1 MNYFKSNNRKEF
13 LCEKMI
19 SIMKLSCVLFIISL
33 LQVTAAGFS
42 SDITAMEKQ
51 GITVTGIV
59 TDEDGMSIPGANII
73 EKGTYNGVV
82 SDANGS
88 FSITVSNASAVLS
101 FSFIGY
107 TTQEVIVG
115 DQRILQIKLF
125 EDSQRLEEVVV
136 VGYGTQQK
144 RDITGSVAVVQAD
157 DLLKA
162 TGSSALQ
169 QLQGKASGVYVATSG
184 APGGRSMVRIR
195 GINTVND
202 NGPLYVIDG
211 VSTMGQDLSSMN
223 ANDIES
229 MQVLKDAASQA
240 IYGAQAA
247 NGVILITTKKGSRT
261 GQPVLNYSGY
271 YGFQKTGKRYDLLN
285 SKDRMDLEWKGQEN
299 NLKKSGL
306 WWPDEEAERFEGV
319 RPVHRMFTMND
330 DETGFVPYN
339 FISPTAID
347 GKFGFDTYNPA
358 DYTFP
363 LTAISQFSDTD
374 WWDAISRVAPVQ
386 NHQLSLSGGSDKGM
400 YNMSMNVYDEQS
412 VVKHYYFKRY
422 STRLNTSFDIRP
434 WLRVGENLSFSW
446 MRDLGRNNGA
456 NESNIYSWVYRT
468 VPYIPVYDMEGKF
481 AGSRLP
487 DTGNSQNAL
496 SIAYREKDNYWTNN
510 RLFGDVWAEVDLIK
524 GLTFGTKFG
533 MDYGSNYYYRMN
545 KDNPEHSESVNSN
558 NLEEQ
563 GGFVIRWVATNTLT
577 YKTVINK
584 IHRLTVLAGTEAI
597 KGGIGK
603 QVTAQRTNFLFPDNT
618 DTWILTMGE
627 NNDQRIANSNFRG
640 QYAFFSIFGRV
651 DYSLMDKYLLM
662 VSVRRDGVSRFAP
675 DERYGVFPAISAGW
689 RISEEAF
696 MAGTRTWLDDLKIR
710 AGWGRVGNAE
720 GPSSTN
726 WANEFA
732 MSSNNANYPV
742 TGGNAA
748 NTAFRQSRIGNLGT
762 KWEAVEN
769 INVGFDASFLRG
781 KFGISFEYYDK
792 TTTGMLV
799 PSAYSNL
806 AGDASAPYI
815 NFGDM
820 SNKGFDISFNY
831 RDQKGDFSWDV
842 TATAF
847 KYKNK
852 VLKLSES
859 DDTGYARWGGGDRI
873 GNITRTT
880 KGQEISHFY
889 GYEVDGFYE
898 NRQQVQERRPVGQTS
913 ISDGAAENWV
923 GRFKFKKNDPNAN
936 PGAGLGPNDR
946 VIIGS
951 PHPDL
956 IASLNIGLTYKNWDL
971 TMFWYSTIG
980 NDLFNNTK
988 AFTDFQ
994 MFRGNRS
1001 VRMRDQSWEPGKT
1014 NAILPMLNSGDTYS
1028 YNQVNSYYV
1037 EDASFLRLKNLVVG
1051 YTFPKEWLQKATIQN
1066 LRVYAQVE
1074 NAITFTK
1081 YNGLD
1086 PELTNRDMASGG
1098 DLSRG
1103 IDGGGWPNIIR
1114 YIFGVN
1120 FTF

>member
-1 MNYFKSNNRKEF
+1 MKYFKSNDCKGF
-13 LCEKMI
+13 SLSEKII
-19 SIMKLSCVLFIISL
+19 SIMKLSCVLFIISM
-33 LQVTAAGFS
+33 LQVTAAGFPP
-42 SDITAMEKQ
+42 DDATTAGITKQ
-51 GITVTGIV
+51 GVAIRGTVV
-59 TDEDGMSIPGANII
+59 DEDGIPLPGVNIS
-73 EKGTYNGVV
+73 EKGTYNGTV
-82 SDANGS
+82 SDANGQ
-88 FSITVSNASAVLS
+88 FTITVAGSTSVLS
-101 FSFIGY
+101 FSFVGF
-107 TTQEVIVG
+107 TTQEMMVG
-115 DQRILQIKLF
+115 DQRMMQITLI
-125 EDSQRLEEVVV
+125 EDTQRLGEVVV

-144 RDITGSVAVVQAD
+144 RDITGSVAVVQAEE
-157 DLLKA
+157 LLKS

-169 QLQGKASGVYVATSG
+169 QLQGKASGVYIATSG

-211 VSTMGQDLSSMN
+211 ISTTGQDLSSMN
-223 ANDIES
+223 SADIES

-261 GQPVLNYSGY
+261 GQPVLSYSGY
-271 YGFQKTGKRYDLLN
+271 YGLQQTGKRYDLLN

-299 NLKKSGL
+299 NLKKSGR
-306 WWPDEEAERFEGV
+306 WYDAEDPQ
-319 RPVHRMFTMND
+319 RPVHRMFKLNSN
-330 DETGFVPYN
+330 ETGFEPWNY
-339 FISPTAID
+339 ISPNEI
-347 GKFGFDTYNPA
+347 GGRFGFDSYNPD
-358 DYTFP
+358 DYSYP
-363 LTAISQFSDTD
+363 LYAIAKFSDTN
-374 WWDAISRVAPVQ
+374 WWDELTRIAPVQ

-422 STRLNTSFDIRP
+422 STRLNTSFDVRP
-434 WLRVGENLSFSW
+434 WLRIGENLSYSW
-446 MRDLGRNNGA
+446 WRDLGRNNGA
-456 NESNIYSWVYRT
+456 SESNIFSWIYRT
-468 VPYIPVYDMEGKF
+468 VPYIPVYDMQGQF

-510 RLFGDVWAEVDLIK
+510 RLFGDVWAEVDLFR
-524 GLTFGTKFG
+524 GLVFSTKFG
-533 MDYGSNYYYRMN
+533 MDYGSNYSYRMS

-558 NLEEQ
+558 NLEESS
-563 GGFVIRWVATNTLT
+563 GFSIRWVATNTLT
-577 YKTVINK
+577 YKTVIK
-584 IHRLTVLAGTEAI
+584 DIHRLTVLAGTEAI
-597 KGGIGK
+597 NGGIGRS
-603 QVTAQRTNFLFPDNT
+603 VTAQRTGFLFPDNT
-618 DTWILTMGE
+618 DTWVLTMGE
-627 NNDQRIANSNFRG
+627 NNNERIANSSYRSR
-640 QYAFFSIFGRV
+640 YAFFSIFGRV

-675 DERYGVFPAISAGW
+675 DYRYGVFPAVSVGW
-689 RISEEAF
+689 RLSEEAF
-696 MAGTRTWLDDLKIR
+696 MMGTRTWLDDLKLR

-732 MSSNNANYPV
+732 MSTNNANYPV
-742 TGGNAA
+742 DGGNAA
-748 NTAFRQSRIGNLGT
+748 NIAFRQSRIGNLKT

-769 INVGFDASFLRG
+769 LNIGIDATFLRG
-781 KFGISFEYYDK
+781 KFGLSFEYYDK
-792 TTTGMLV
+792 KTSGMLV
-799 PSAYSNL
+799 PSAFSNL

-831 RDQKGDFSWDV
+831 SDQKGDFSWDI

-847 KYKNK
+847 RYKNK

-859 DDTGYARWGGGDRI
+859 DATGYARWGGGDRI
-873 GNITRTT
+873 PSMARTT
-880 KGQEISHFY
+880 KGEEISHFY

-898 NRQQVQERRPVGQTS
+898 NVQQVRERLPVGQTS
-913 ISDGAAENWV
+913 ISETAAENWV
-923 GRFKFKKNDPNAN
+923 GRFKFKKNDTKSS
-936 PGAGLGPNDR
+936 GLGPDDR

-956 IASLNIGLTYKNWDL
+956 IASLNIGLGYKNWDL

-1001 VRMRDQSWEPGKT
+1001 VRMRDLSWEQGKT

-1037 EDASFLRLKNLVVG
+1037 EDASFLRMKNLVIG
-1051 YTFPKEWLQKATIQN
+1051 YTFPKAWLQKATIQN
-1066 LRVYAQVE
+1066 LRVYGQVE

-1081 YNGLD
+1081 YNGLN
-1086 PELTNRDMASGG
+1086 PELTNRDMSAGN
-1098 DLSRG
+1098 DLQRG